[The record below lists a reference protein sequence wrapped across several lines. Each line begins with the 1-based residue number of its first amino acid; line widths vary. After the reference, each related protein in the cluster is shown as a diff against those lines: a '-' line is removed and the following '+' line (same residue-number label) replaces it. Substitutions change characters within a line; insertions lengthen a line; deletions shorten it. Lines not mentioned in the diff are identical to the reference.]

1 MATHPAAHTP
11 RIRLRIQCAKAV
23 VDSALA
29 VQYEC
34 RDGYL
39 LRRTNTQLDYT
50 LPSIAEHH
58 EEGRIALPM
67 PTSTGQT
74 RVRSPDP
81 PEPRTGLERLGDTN
95 SSLAKP
101 REDRARRRTSD
112 RLYHLLPMSTSANPP
127 EPRTGDTNSP
137 LARPREDR
145 TRRRTGDQLY
155 PPPHSNVADPPE
167 SRNGLERL
175 GDANSSLARPREDR
189 TPFAVIEPLSG
200 WTVDG
205 ELEVEFAG
213 AEEGNGAMEG
223 TMGGG
228 RSSEWMWEKRDEGGG
243 GKSESRNRQPA
254 TQKKKRT
261 ITGDLISGA
270 APASFTR
277 FVPFKRRLDPSANQP
292 IALTSSNT
300 ALIEVRRLFVAE
312 VLKKVHSTTT
322 AVECGDRQ
330 GTSLGSKVLDEVH
343 SMTTAVEYEG
353 RGRVLVWSTALV
365 GVRRRRLTRVLHWT
379 RSSRPAIE

>member
-1 MATHPAAHTP
+1 
-11 RIRLRIQCAKAV
+11 
-23 VDSALA
+23 
-29 VQYEC
+29 
-34 RDGYL
+34 
-39 LRRTNTQLDYT
+39 
-50 LPSIAEHH
+50 
-58 EEGRIALPM
+58 M

-223 TMGGG
+223 GFWATVTAAPWAEAEAASGCG
-228 RSSEWMWEKRDEGGG
+228 RREMRVVVVRAKAATG
-243 GKSESRNRQPA
+243 NRQLR
-254 TQKKKRT
+254 KKKRT

-353 RGRVLVWSTALV
+353 RGRVRGSRSSTCLEYST
-365 GVRRRRLTRVLHWT
+365 RRGPPPSTDSSPTLDEVVEARHRVTLVLHPT
-379 RSSRPAIE
+379 RCTRGD